1 MVSAYVRYLS
11 PTWGVVA
18 ALLGGFLF
26 LETFATPFHRQFYVP
41 DPRISYPYTADS
53 IPDARLAVYA
63 CVVPCVLIVL
73 ATATQYLRSSRDQK
87 QRIVHLANVSC
98 LALALALGLNGFVT
112 EFIKVKVG
120 RPRPDFLDRCGLS
133 PKSPVPG
140 LYTVTDCTAPYGEKA
155 LQDGFKSFPSGHS
168 SFAWCGMNFLNLW
181 ISGHYRLYTGRSG
194 FSVGKLVP
202 LGPALLRPPAR
213 ARAGTRAT
221 GVAVGLRKQQN
232 RFLRY
237 TSGEKSGKQTSTHV
251 GRKHAKAGEQE
262 RHTHQPEGVGRHVR
276 GVLQDQ
282 AVDAAEETDGRL
294 LQETGQGL

>member
-140 LYTVTDCTAPYGEKA
+140 LYTVADCTAPYGEKA

-194 FSVGKLVP
+194 FSVSKLVP
-202 LGPALLRPPAR
+202 LGPALVALHICISRSQDYKHDALDITCGSLLGLAASWWSYRQFFPSVADDSSDLPLVPA
-213 ARAGTRAT
+213 
-221 GVAVGLRKQQN
+221 
-232 RFLRY
+232 
-237 TSGEKSGKQTSTHV
+237 
-251 GRKHAKAGEQE
+251 QE
-262 RHTHQPEGVGRHVR
+262 P
-276 GVLQDQ
+276 VLP
-282 AVDAAEETDGRL
+282 V
-294 LQETGQGL
+294 